1 MKRMLFL
8 LLFPALSAAQPL
20 TPPKPFS
27 GGDYWVRNENT
38 WSEWEVTCNELS
50 GHLSPAWPANDEEP
64 GALLN
69 LDWRMGGWPVVIKFP
84 KGQHLKARPDSV
96 GGSMWK
102 DFDGNTWLRVQ
113 NGDGQFCFVRAN
125 SRFLKP
131 VAATMAAPATVV
143 NQDPPPPP
151 EIPTEKAP

>member
-1 MKRMLFL
+1 MKRMMFL
-8 LLFPALSAAQPL
+8 LLFPALSLAQPV
-20 TPPKPFS
+20 TPPKPFA

-38 WSEWEVTCNELS
+38 WCEWEVTCNELS

-84 KGQHLKARPDSV
+84 KGQHLQARPDSV

-113 NGDGQFCFVRAN
+113 NGEGQFCFVRAN

-131 VAATMAAPATVV
+131 VASTQPSSVAGS
-143 NQDPPPPP
+143 QDAPPPS
-151 EIPTEKAP
+151 EPTP

>member
-1 MKRMLFL
+1 MKRLLFL
-8 LLFPALSAAQPL
+8 MMLPALSLAQPL
-20 TPPKPFS
+20 TPPRPYA

-38 WSEWEVTCNELS
+38 WSEWEVVCAELS
-50 GHLSPAWPANDEEP
+50 GHLSSAWPINDEEP

-84 KGQHLKARPDSV
+84 KGQRLKARPDSV

-113 NGDGQFCFVRAN
+113 VADNQFCFVRAN
-125 SRFLKP
+125 ARFLKP
-131 VAATMAAPATVV
+131 VASAPPAALSA
-143 NQDPPPPP
+143 PPPAQEASPP
-151 EIPTEKAP
+151 VSEP

>member
-1 MKRMLFL
+1 MKRMMFL
-8 LLFPALSAAQPL
+8 LLFPALSLAQPV
-20 TPPKPFS
+20 TPPKPFA

-38 WSEWEVTCNELS
+38 WCEWEVTCNELS

-113 NGDGQFCFVRAN
+113 NGEGQFCFVRAN

-131 VAATMAAPATVV
+131 VASTQPSSVV
-143 NQDPPPPP
+143 GSQDAPPPS
-151 EIPTEKAP
+151 EPTP

>member
-1 MKRMLFL
+1 MKRLLFL
-8 LLFPALSAAQPL
+8 LLVTAMSVAQPL
-20 TPPKPFS
+20 TPPKPFA

-38 WSEWEVTCNELS
+38 WTEWEVVCGELS
-50 GHLSPAWPANDEEP
+50 GHLSPAWPVNDEEP

-84 KGQHLKARPDSV
+84 KGQRIKARPDSV

-113 NGDGQFCFVRAN
+113 TAENQFCFVRAN
-125 SRFLKP
+125 ARFLKP
-131 VAATMAAPATVV
+131 VASSNSPAAAPVPAGQDASQPVV
-143 NQDPPPPP
+143 ETTP
-151 EIPTEKAP
+151 

>member
-1 MKRMLFL
+1 MKRLFL
-8 LLFPALSAAQPL
+8 LLLLPALSLAQPA

-38 WSEWEVTCNELS
+38 WTEWEVTCNELS

-84 KGQHLKARPDSV
+84 KGQHLRARPDSV

-102 DFDGNTWLRVQ
+102 DFDGNTWLRVE

-131 VAATMAAPATVV
+131 VASTVAPVV
-143 NQDPPPPP
+143 VEP
-151 EIPTEKAP
+151 APVPLEP